1 MPLVKALTEHVAR
14 MDAHAAA
21 FVHYGSTS
29 QDVLD
34 TALILCLKPC
44 LADADRV
51 LATAV
56 THLAGHARRH
66 AGAVML
72 GRTLMQPAT
81 PITAGL
87 KIARWAAALHR
98 CRLRLAEARERALCI
113 QLGGA
118 VGTLDAL
125 GDKRVRV
132 RNGLAMRLH
141 LHEARAWHDQ
151 RDELLRLMAELAIV
165 TETIGKIARDV
176 SLLSQAE
183 VGEMLESPP
192 TKGVGGSSAMPHKR
206 NPVACLQALAAA
218 VRAPGLMATLLS
230 GSLGEH
236 ERALG
241 GWQAELVT
249 IPELVEVAG
258 SALDAL
264 ERIAAGL
271 VVNAERMKANL
282 EALQGLV
289 FSERLARADR
299 PRHRSGQR
307 AGARRRL
314 VDRGPEG
321 TTPPQRR
328 RTRRPAGAGRTDRRR
343 VLARGGGDRA
353 GAGPRRDARRHRR
366 LAPRPAGALRLQL
379 DLDEGELEGIDVA
392 DVVLD
397 AGRPEVRLAG
407 NQVVDRLA
415 GRPAGR
421 QLPGGQRHHD
431 VVELVTVRAGRGP
444 GREAEF
450 GHPHA
455 GVVDSDG
462 RDGAARGCGGQISLR
477 SRPAG
482 RALSRVPT

>member
-1 MPLVKALTEHVAR
+1 MLDFERALAVAQGDVGVIPSDAARVIAKACADLSLQPETLASEGKRSGSLAVPLVRALTEHVAR
-14 MDAHAAA
+14 VDARAAA

-34 TALILCLKPC
+34 TALVLCLKPC
-44 LADADRV
+44 LTDADRV
-51 LATAV
+51 LAAAV
-56 THLAGHARRH
+56 SRLAGHARRN
-66 AGAVML
+66 ARVVML

-125 GDKRVRV
+125 GGKRAGV

-141 LHEARAWHDQ
+141 LHEAHVWHDQ
-151 RDELLRLMAELAIV
+151 RDELLRVMAELAIV

-183 VGEMLESPP
+183 VGEMLESAP
-192 TKGVGGSSAMPHKR
+192 TQGVGGSSSMPHKR

-249 IPELVEVAG
+249 IPELVDAAG
-258 SALDAL
+258 GALDAL
-264 ERIAAGL
+264 ERIAEGL

-289 FSERLARADR
+289 VSEGL
-299 PRHRSGQR
+299 G
-307 AGARRRL
+307 RRL
-314 VDRGPEG
+314 SRD
-321 TTPPQRR
+321 
-328 RTRRPAGAGRTDRRR
+328 TDRASAQTL
-343 VLARGGGDRA
+343 VDDWSAIA
-353 GAGPRRDARRHRR
+353 VKERRHLKDVAIAARPSLAGQIDDVFSLDAIVGE
-366 LAPRPAGALRLQL
+366 LAPV
-379 DLDEGELEGIDVA
+379 LE
-392 DVVLD
+392 
-397 AGRPEVRLAG
+397 ETLAG
-407 NQVVDRLA
+407 I
-415 GRPAGR
+415 
-421 QLPGGQRHHD
+421 
-431 VVELVTVRAGRGP
+431 
-444 GREAEF
+444 AE
-450 GHPHA
+450 G
-455 GVVDSDG
+455 
-462 RDGAARGCGGQISLR
+462 
-477 SRPAG
+477 
-482 RALSRVPT
+482 

>member
-1 MPLVKALTEHVAR
+1 MSLVGRSFSRDTFTQAFSGQAFVRAMLDFERALAGAEAEVGVIPQDAARVIAKVCADLSLNPDALAREAKRSGSLAVPLVKALTEHVAR
-14 MDAHAAA
+14 ADVRAAA

-34 TALILCLKPC
+34 TTLVLCLKPC
-44 LADADRV
+44 LIDADRV
-51 LATAV
+51 LAIAV
-56 THLAGHARRH
+56 NRLAAHARRN
-66 AGAVML
+66 AGVVML

-81 PITAGL
+81 PITAGI

-125 GDKRVRV
+125 GGKRAGVRH
-132 RNGLAMRLH
+132 GLAMRLH
-141 LHEARAWHDQ
+141 LHEARVWHDQ
-151 RDELLRLMAELAIV
+151 RDELLRVMAELAIV

-183 VGEMLESPP
+183 VGEMLESAP

-249 IPELVEVAG
+249 IPELVDAAG

-264 ERIAAGL
+264 ERIAEGL
-271 VVNAERMKANL
+271 VVHAERMKANL

-289 FSERLARADR
+289 FSERLARVIARDTDR
-299 PRHRSGQR
+299 AS
-307 AGARRRL
+307 ALAL
-314 VDRGPEG
+314 VDDWSAAAVKE
-321 TTPPQRR
+321 
-328 RTRRPAGAGRTDRRR
+328 
-343 VLARGGGDRA
+343 
-353 GAGPRRDARRHRR
+353 RRHLKDVALAARPSLAGQIDAVFSLEAIVAE
-366 LAPRPAGALRLQL
+366 LAPVL
-379 DLDEGELEGIDVA
+379 EETLEGVA
-392 DVVLD
+392 
-397 AGRPEVRLAG
+397 G
-407 NQVVDRLA
+407 
-415 GRPAGR
+415 
-421 QLPGGQRHHD
+421 
-431 VVELVTVRAGRGP
+431 
-444 GREAEF
+444 
-450 GHPHA
+450 
-455 GVVDSDG
+455 
-462 RDGAARGCGGQISLR
+462 
-477 SRPAG
+477 
-482 RALSRVPT
+482 